1 MAINHSLI
9 TAPPQRCVLEK
20 PKNDVRLTDTCH
32 GHLPNGAFLPPTIRV
47 SGRDCIVGIP
57 HSTFLAAEI
66 VLRPGATVNGG
77 SDSVG
82 KIISVELTVV
92 GLSVVVVVVLNVVVV
107 SGVVVLLVVVYV
119 GLYVVDV
126 LCVVIGFTGF
136 ALNVMR
142 NVNCLN
148 FKDQLKFLPVVLV

>member
-1 MAINHSLI
+1 MNHSLI
-9 TAPPQRCVLEK
+9 TAPPQRCVLEN
-20 PKNDVRLTDTCH
+20 PKNDVLLTDTCH

-77 SDSVG
+77 SDSVD
-82 KIISVELTVV
+82 KIISFELTVV
-92 GLSVVVVVVLNVVVV
+92 GLSVVVLNDVVVC
-107 SGVVVLLVVVYV
+107 GVVVLFVDVYV

-136 ALNVMR
+136 V
-142 NVNCLN
+142 
-148 FKDQLKFLPVVLV
+148 

>member
-9 TAPPQRCVLEK
+9 TAPPQRCVLEN
-20 PKNDVRLTDTCH
+20 PKNEVLLTDTCH
-32 GHLPNGAFLPPTIRV
+32 GHLPNGAFLPPTILV

-57 HSTFLAAEI
+57 HSTFLAADI
-66 VLRPGATVNGG
+66 VFRPGATVNGG

-92 GLSVVVVVVLNVVVV
+92 GLSVVVVVVVVLNVVVV
-107 SGVVVLLVVVYV
+107 CGVVVVLFVVVYV

-136 ALNVMR
+136 A
-142 NVNCLN
+142 
-148 FKDQLKFLPVVLV
+148 FKLKKC